1 MYTYLVKTFQGWV
14 DSGTIAVAWRRKK
27 RNKSQLDK
35 EHVNFGRHEIEVAT
49 RPAVGMAFE
58 LVPLFWRT
66 D

>member
-1 MYTYLVKTFQGWV
+1 VEKEEEGQ
-14 DSGTIAVAWRRKK
+14 VA
-27 RNKSQLDK
+27 NLDK

-58 LVPLFWRT
+58 LVPLFWCPVVLV